1 MKQLF
6 VILTLLVTATLNAQ
20 ELTVEQHL
28 EDFDIVVRQ
37 VEENYSGFTAKVDS
51 LNHLAY
57 INFKAEL
64 RGQVGTGAKRGRDV
78 GAEYT
83 AFFPII
89 IYL

>member
-6 VILTLLVTATLNAQ
+6 VILTLLVTVTLNAQ

-64 RGQVGTGAKRGRDV
+64 RGQVGTGAK
-78 GAEYT
+78 EEEMSEQNILL
-83 AFFPII
+83 FLPII